1 MKPGTGR
8 ENEEGFRKDG
18 AQHLGKSNIVR
29 MLGMDGRSLSPV
41 KSSASSTSFLTKEIA
56 VGNELIFNSKN
67 GYKKNIP
74 YKELRVEST
83 SDTLFVNE
91 TLPSGEYVISMFQD
105 KNGNGKLDKYL
116 FGIPKEPI
124 GITNFFKKGIP
135 GPYKKLKVE
144 INEDNTVIKI
154 KMIHFGGK

>member
-1 MKPGTGR
+1 MKKILILLI
-8 ENEEGFRKDG
+8 F
-18 AQHLGKSNIVR
+18 L
-29 MLGMDGRSLSPV
+29 LY
-41 KSSASSTSFLTKEIA
+41 STSIFADQLNVTIEITKVLPNQGKIIMA
-56 VGNELIFNSKN
+56 IFNSKN

-74 YKELRVEST
+74 YKELKVEST

-91 TLPSGEYVISMFQD
+91 TLPSGEYVILMFQD
-105 KNGNGKLDKYL
+105 KNGNGKLDTYL
-116 FGIPKEPI
+116 FNIPKEPI
-124 GITNFFKKGIP
+124 GLTNYFKKGIP

>member
-1 MKPGTGR
+1 MKKILTLLI
-8 ENEEGFRKDG
+8 F
-18 AQHLGKSNIVR
+18 L
-29 MLGMDGRSLSPV
+29 LY
-41 KSSASSTSFLTKEIA
+41 STSIFADQLNVAIEITEVLPLQGKIIMA
-56 VGNELIFNSKN
+56 IFNSKN

-74 YKELRVEST
+74 YKELKVEST

-105 KNGNGKLDKYL
+105 KNGNGKLDTYL
-116 FGIPKEPI
+116 FNIPKEPI
-124 GITNFFKKGIP
+124 GLTNYFKKGIT

-144 INEDNTVIKI
+144 INEANTVIKI

>member
-1 MKPGTGR
+1 MKKIL
-8 ENEEGFRKDG
+8 F
-18 AQHLGKSNIVR
+18 LIIF
-29 MLGMDGRSLSPV
+29 LLY
-41 KSSASSTSFLTKEIA
+41 STSIFAEPLNVTIEISEVLPNQGKIIMA
-56 VGNELIFNSKN
+56 IFNSKN

-74 YKELRVEST
+74 YKELKVEST

-105 KNGNGKLDKYL
+105 KNGNGKLDTYI

-124 GITNFFKKGIP
+124 GLTNYFKKGIP
-135 GPYKKLKVE
+135 GPYKKLKIQV
-144 INEDNTVIKI
+144 NEDKMIIKI

>member
-1 MKPGTGR
+1 MKKILILLI
-8 ENEEGFRKDG
+8 F
-18 AQHLGKSNIVR
+18 L
-29 MLGMDGRSLSPV
+29 LY
-41 KSSASSTSFLTKEIA
+41 STSIFAEPLNVTIEITEVLPNQGKIIMA
-56 VGNELIFNSKN
+56 IFNSKN

-74 YKELRVEST
+74 YKELKVEST